1 MIIYK
6 FDLCTRKW
14 VCTRTSIYVQTKM
27 DVHRRVGTYTIRVA
41 HWFKSSFTGNDAA
54 FNINGIQFECTDETE
69 TNDRSF
75 ICEKVFSKRVSVLC
89 TDKSFVWKV
98 FRYKEN
104 VYVHKECWF
113 EYTQVKWK
121 QTIEVYL
128 YLSIKSICVM
138 YR

>member
-1 MIIYK
+1 
-6 FDLCTRKW
+6 
-14 VCTRTSIYVQTKM
+14 M
-27 DVHRRVGTYTIRVA
+27 DVHRRVGTYTVREA
-41 HWFKSSFTGNDAA
+41 HWFESNFIGNNAP

-69 TNDRSF
+69 TNDWGF

-98 FRYKEN
+98 FDMYKEN

-121 QTIEVYL
+121 ANNRS
-128 YLSIKSICVM
+128 LSVLWV
-138 YR
+138 